1 MRKLFVSAILA
12 GLIIG
17 GGGVFAAD
25 MGASGQTNTGTSGN
39 VHMKSST
46 STMQKSTTQ
55 ETIYGSNMIRGEI
68 TSITGNTVT
77 LRDRLGDT
85 HTVTVTDPSTLSG
98 LNVGDNVEVRF
109 QSASISKISGTPEE
123 NAPNMGPNEGSQ
135 PLSNPPSPETQESG
149 QGTR

>member
-1 MRKLFVSAILA
+1 MRKLFISAILA

-17 GGGVFAAD
+17 GGSAFAAD
-25 MGASGQTNTGTSGN
+25 EGTSGH
-39 VHMKSST
+39 VQMKSST
-46 STMQKSTTQ
+46 TTMQKSTTQ
-55 ETIYGSNMIRGEI
+55 ETTYGPNMIRGEI
-68 TSITGNTVT
+68 TGITGNTVT

-85 HTVTVTDPSTLSG
+85 HTVTVTDPNTLSG

-109 QSASISKISGTPEE
+109 QSASISKIAGTPEE

-135 PLSNPPSPETQESG
+135 PLSNPPSSETQEGG